1 MRKGGDDDDK
11 KMNEQN
17 MIRNML
23 NDTMVVIDKSIQK
36 INNKLDGHNEAEWNK
51 VDQMVVSI
59 AVRKLFWENRNHVS
73 DWRSLTKSLCNKYES
88 VLAQRISQK
97 VVPSIEKVRST
108 SSLLDEIVEQWLLFD
123 IYRRNLEII
132 FETVG
137 EIQHIITNVFP
148 MSLYKMSK
156 IIFCKVVWKEFHVQ
170 IDHLLTRK
178 IDEGAFRNV
187 DDNLC
192 FDNGTIKLNNF
203 YHEMKHI
210 QEYVY
215 PQLPRTFAI
224 LTDKNIVHYNI

>member
-97 VVPSIEKVRST
+97 VVPSIEKV
-108 SSLLDEIVEQWLLFD
+108 
-123 IYRRNLEII
+123 
-132 FETVG
+132 
-137 EIQHIITNVFP
+137 
-148 MSLYKMSK
+148 
-156 IIFCKVVWKEFHVQ
+156 WKEFHVQ

-192 FDNGTIKLNNF
+192 FDDGTIKLNNF

-215 PQLPRTFAI
+215 PQLPRTVAI
-224 LTDKNIVHYNI
+224 LTEKNIVHYNI